1 MNIKAW
7 IHAFR
12 LRTLPLAFSCILMGA
27 FLAVP
32 TGTFDTGILLLSL
45 LTTLFLQIL
54 SNLAND
60 YGDATSGVDGD
71 HREGPQRAVQS
82 GAISKEAMKRA
93 LYVFSFLALLCGIL
107 LILYAFPDNWET
119 SILFLLIGLAAI
131 GAAINY
137 TVGKNPYGYK
147 GFGDLFVLI
156 FFGFVGV
163 IGSYYLYSESWTPDI
178 TLPAISCG
186 LLAVGVLN
194 VNNIRDIESD
204 RRSGKISIPVRLGRR
219 GAILYHWGIL
229 FVAFAAAVLFG
240 VLRGFTSYDWIFLVT
255 GALLF
260 ANARAVYRKTTAQ
273 ELDPYLKQLALTTLL
288 FVLLM
293 GFALA

>member
-1 MNIKAW
+1 MNLKAW

-27 FLAVP
+27 FLAMSA
-32 TGTFDTGILLLSL
+32 GAFDWGILVLST
-45 LTTLFLQIL
+45 LTTLFLQVL

-82 GAISKEAMKRA
+82 GAISKDSMKRA
-93 LYVFSFLALLCGIL
+93 LYVFSFLALLSGIF
-107 LILYAFPDNWET
+107 LILYAFPDNWVT
-119 SILFLLIGLAAI
+119 SLLFLLIGLAAI

-147 GFGDLFVLI
+147 GFGDFFVLL

-163 IGSYYLYSESWTPDI
+163 IGSYYLYTKSWTPDLL
-178 TLPAISCG
+178 LPAVSCG

-204 RRSGKISIPVRLGRR
+204 RKSGKISIPVRLGRR
-219 GAILYHWGIL
+219 AAVIYHWSIL
-229 FVAFAAAVLFG
+229 LMAFASAIGFG
-240 VLRGFTSYDWIFLVT
+240 ILRGFASYDWIFLIV
-255 GALLF
+255 GVLLLV
-260 ANARAVYRKTTAQ
+260 NARAVYRKTAATDI
-273 ELDPYLKQLALTTLL
+273 DPYLRQLALTTLL